1 MPMYLLSKSDLYIKI
16 PKHPLELVKLDMPLL
31 FTIYPTKVLGK
42 KPDLVNYGFINFF
55 GKYSKIS

>member
-1 MPMYLLSKSDLYIKI
+1 MTRDFEYLWTSTYVFAVKSDLYIKI

-42 KPDLVNYGFINFF
+42 KLIWLIMDT
-55 GKYSKIS
+55 